1 MVCSWPNRHAATM
14 GMGWKEY
21 LNAWY
26 QALFEHTKRGC
37 AMVNEHIPRQK

>member
-1 MVCSWPNRHAATM
+1 MVHPCLDRHAATM
-14 GMGWKEY
+14 GMEWKEY